1 MLFIFDRSPV
11 ARLIK
16 TIDSG
21 NRTIEKLRQLVDIMV
36 RDIDKM
42 PYSYLS
48 EANRRAV
55 NVLPVVKDA
64 VERDLLNSIY
74 RMAFRRIQRIHIETR
89 P

>member
-11 ARLIK
+11 AKLIK

-21 NRTIEKLRQLVDIMV
+21 DRTVEKLRQLVDIMV

-42 PYSYLS
+42 SYSHLN
-48 EANRRAV
+48 EANRRV
-55 NVLPVVKDA
+55 VHVLPMANDE

-74 RMAFRRIQRIHIETR
+74 RMASRRIQRIHIETR